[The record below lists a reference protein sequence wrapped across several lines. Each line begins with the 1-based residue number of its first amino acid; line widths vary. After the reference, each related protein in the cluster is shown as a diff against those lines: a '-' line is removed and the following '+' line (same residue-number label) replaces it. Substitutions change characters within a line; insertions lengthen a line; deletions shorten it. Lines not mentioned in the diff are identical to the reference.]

1 MGINISKNK
10 IKILISIGFIF
21 IFIMGLW
28 FFADKSMAVNKQE
41 HEAWILEGNHH
52 SEIDQDDCI
61 ICKNRNLYKNENN
74 MSIIFLNNG
83 TGNRIDINRYDDRG
97 RLIERKDTY
106 SQMTMGP
113 AYGEN
118 MGIHINMNRD
128 RGYAYV
134 EIQLG
139 EDAMLDA
146 EKTYENCCDQCI
158 EQMKNDYYQEQPYD
172 ILVLNHLTGDIKL
185 ITKTLKS
192 FTMGDYFI
200 SCEKRTKEGEKEI
213 SEIELL
219 IFFCPVRYG
228 DGN

>member
-1 MGINISKNK
+1 MGSKISKHKAN
-10 IKILISIGFIF
+10 ILICIGSVF

-28 FFADKSMAVNKQE
+28 CFMGKSKAVNKQE
-41 HEAWILEGNHH
+41 HEAWIFEEKRH
-52 SEIDQDDCI
+52 SEITQEDCI
-61 ICKNRNLYKNENN
+61 ICKNRSLYIKENN
-74 MSIIFLNNG
+74 LSIILLNNG
-83 TGNRIDINRYDDRG
+83 TVNRIEINKYDDKG
-97 RLIERKDTY
+97 RLIEKEDTF

-118 MGIHINMNRD
+118 MGIQTNMNRD

-139 EDAMLDA
+139 EDAMLDT
-146 EKTYENCCDQCI
+146 EKTYGNCCDQCI
-158 EQMKNDYYQEQPYD
+158 EQIKDDYYREQPYD
-172 ILVLNHLTGDIKL
+172 ILVLNHITGDMKL
-185 ITKTLKS
+185 VTKTLKS

-200 SCEKRTKEGEKEI
+200 SCEMRTKEGEEEI

-228 DGN
+228 SGD